1 MTCKS
6 AQREKI
12 WLLAITGLAIALLGG
27 IAIYALSKSENVN
40 SESATL
46 VGVVVAGLG
55 AFAKD
60 AIGAVRAFWQDDRM
74 GKMTDQIAASAP
86 ASLSDAPQEVK
97 VVNPP
102 DDPANVTEARQ

>member
-74 GKMTDQIAASAP
+74 GKMTDQIAASSP
-86 ASLSDAPQEVK
+86 TSTDTPQEVK
-97 VVNPP
+97 IINPP
-102 DDPANVTEARQ
+102 DDPANVTEAKP